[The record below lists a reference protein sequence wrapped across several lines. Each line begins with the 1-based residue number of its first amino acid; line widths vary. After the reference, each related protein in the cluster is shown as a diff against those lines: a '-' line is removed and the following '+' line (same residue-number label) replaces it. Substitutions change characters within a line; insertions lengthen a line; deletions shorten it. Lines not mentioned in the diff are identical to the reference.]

1 LAPGA
6 SRALLTELRRDDP
19 LPPDLTSDLI
29 ERSGGNP
36 YLLERLAAAAGWE
49 DHLPG
54 NVEAAAATQLDHLD
68 PAEREVLLDLAVLG
82 RRFDPDLAEEVV
94 GVGDWSVFADFLQA
108 EWDGRLRFRQ
118 PILHD
123 AAYASLPAGRRR
135 DLHRRT
141 GIALAG
147 RSTSTEVLSEH
158 FSRAGADKET
168 WETGRLAGKRALE
181 RNAPLEAATLL
192 ARALASAHR
201 MASLPIAPRAE
212 AAELLGDAWCQA
224 GHLEEGEKAYL
235 AAEELAKTRG
245 DRARLL
251 HKRAL
256 LRKREGRYPAALRMI
271 TTALKSLPK
280 AAGPGERAELELGYA
295 GVRLHQGRYREA
307 IERCDRAIL
316 LAEKAGD
323 LATLGGA
330 YVVKGRA
337 ASQAGSGVE
346 DAERALGIFESTGDH
361 LMQARVL
368 DLLGGDAYD
377 RGDWNEALTLEGRS
391 AEQRELA
398 GDAVG
403 SAVAGYHRARVL
415 LDQGRLDRAESALEE
430 IRTASRAA
438 NHPLGVAKS
447 TMHLASAVA
456 RGGDSAA
463 ALGMLKE
470 TRDLFEELDA
480 GRCVIA
486 NRLAQAEA
494 HLLGGGVEAAIADAE
509 EALRDASGIVGADV
523 TVIGLQ
529 RVRGVALVWLGRS
542 RDGHV
547 QLLEAAELAR
557 RADAAFEQALILDA
571 LATLYGDDG
580 ASEERNA
587 IVERLGIVRLP
598 PFLTVS

>member
-1 LAPGA
+1 LA
-6 SRALLTELRRDDP
+6 
-19 LPPDLTSDLI
+19 
-29 ERSGGNP
+29 
-36 YLLERLAAAAGWE
+36 
-49 DHLPG
+49 
-54 NVEAAAATQLDHLD
+54 
-68 PAEREVLLDLAVLG
+68 
-82 RRFDPDLAEEVV
+82 
-94 GVGDWSVFADFLQA
+94 
-108 EWDGRLRFRQ
+108 
-118 PILHD
+118 
-123 AAYASLPAGRRR
+123 
-135 DLHRRT
+135 
-141 GIALAG
+141 
-147 RSTSTEVLSEH
+147 STEVLSEH

-192 ARALASAHR
+192 ARALASSHR

-224 GHLEEGEKAYL
+224 GHLKEGEKAYL

-256 LRKREGRYPAALRMI
+256 VRKREGRYPAALRML

-280 AAGPGERAELELGYA
+280 AAGPGERAKLELGYA

-307 IERCDRAIL
+307 IERCDRATS

-323 LATLGGA
+323 FTTLGTA
-330 YVVKGRA
+330 YFVRGRA
-337 ASQAGSGVE
+337 ASHLEAGSGVE
-346 DAERALGIFESTGDH
+346 DAERALDIFESTGDH

-368 DLLGGDAYD
+368 DLLGGDAYA
-377 RGDWNEALTLEGRS
+377 RGAWNEALTLEGRS
-391 AEQRELA
+391 AEQREFA

-438 NHPLGVAKS
+438 NYPLGVAKS
-447 TMHLASAVA
+447 TLHLASAIA
-456 RGGDSAA
+456 RGGDSSA

-470 TRDLFEELDA
+470 TLDLFEELDA

-494 HLLGGGVEAAIADAE
+494 HLLSGGVDAALGDAE
-509 EALRDASGIVGADV
+509 EALQEAMGIVGVDV
-523 TVIGLQ
+523 PVVGLQ

-542 RDGHV
+542 SDGHV
-547 QLLEAAELAR
+547 QLLEALEAARLAG
-557 RADAAFEQALILDA
+557 AVFEQALIFDA

-580 ASEERNA
+580 AAEQRNA

-598 PFLTVS
+598 PFLTP